1 MTDTRRDDTTVW
13 HQLNPEQALAQL
25 GSDAA
30 RGLSA
35 DAAAAR
41 LAQHGPNRLAE
52 QARPGP
58 LALFLAQFK
67 NLLAAV
73 LFGAAV
79 LAATVGDVVDAVVI
93 LIVLLLNGLL
103 GFYQEYRAEQTLD
116 ALRRMLSRRAVVRR
130 AGQTTEIDAEHLVPG
145 DVVLLEAGDQVPA
158 DGRVLQ
164 AHSAEVGEAALTGE
178 SLPVG
183 KSAAALAQEEVPLAE
198 RSNMAYMNTVVTRG
212 RIELLVT
219 ATGMQTE
226 MGRLTGLLETAEEHP
241 TPLQVQ
247 LDQVGKKLA
256 LIAGVVVTLIF
267 ILGLLRDQ
275 PLVESILTAIAL
287 AVAAIPE
294 GLPAV
299 VTVTLAVGMHRM
311 AKKRAI
317 VKRLAAVETLGCT
330 TVICS
335 DKTGTLT
342 LNQMNAR
349 ALFFR
354 GRRIRLDA
362 AEAPGRLDALLVPAV
377 LCNDARFE
385 HGRVIGDPT
394 EGALIRLAS
403 DQGMD
408 IERLARRFPRVAEIP
423 FDSAHKYMATFHLEG
438 DQVSIWI
445 KGAPD
450 VLLELCSSVLG
461 DEGSEAIN
469 TERRAVL
476 AQENEALADAA
487 MRVLAVAEG
496 RVPAARFDAGGDL
509 TEYIRDLTFIGLVG
523 IIDPPRP
530 EAREAIKLCASAGIE
545 VKMITGDHRITARA
559 VARELGL
566 HGEVI
571 TGAELDRLE
580 GEALIDAIRRAAV
593 FARVAPEHKVQ
604 IVRVLKGEG
613 HVVAMTG
620 DGVNDAPAIKN
631 ADIGVA
637 MGLSGTEV
645 TKEAADMVLTDDNF
659 ATLVGAVQEGRTIY
673 DNIVKFVRFQL
684 STNIGAIL
692 TVFSVPLTGLPVPF
706 TPIQILFINIIMDG
720 PPAMTLGLEPARPGL
735 MQETPRPRDERIL
748 SAGRIGRLLVYGL
761 TMTVGTLGVLY
772 WALQHHALPYAL
784 TLGFTTFVFFQLFN
798 VFNARAEYGS
808 AFNGNFFRNGKL
820 WLALLGVALMQ
831 VLVVH
836 WAPLQRVFHTTD
848 LAAPHWLLAIAVASS
863 ILLLDEARK
872 LLQRLLFRA
881 PKPDHA

>member
-1 MTDTRRDDTTVW
+1 MNDLHPSNSVVW
-13 HQLNPEQALAQL
+13 YQLTPEQAVAQL
-25 GSDAA
+25 GSDAVH
-30 RGLSA
+30 GLGA
-35 DAAAAR
+35 EEAAAR
-41 LAQHGPNRLAE
+41 LAHYGPNRLAE
-52 QARPGP
+52 KSRPGP
-58 LALFLAQFK
+58 FALFLAQFR
-67 NLLAAV
+67 NFLIVV
-73 LFGAAV
+73 LFGAAL
-79 LAATVGDVVDAVVI
+79 LAAAVGELLDAAVI
-93 LIVLLLNGLL
+93 LVVLLLNALL

-116 ALRRMLSRRAVVRR
+116 ALRKMLSRRATVRR
-130 AGQTTEIDAEHLVPG
+130 GGHVTEIDAEQLVPG

-164 AHSAEVGEAALTGE
+164 AHSVEIGEAALTGE
-178 SLPVG
+178 SLPAG
-183 KSAAALAQEEVPLAE
+183 KSVAALTQHDVPLAE

-219 ATGMQTE
+219 ATGMDTE
-226 MGRLTGLLETAEEHP
+226 MGRLTGLLAAAEEHP

-247 LDQVGKKLA
+247 LDQVGKRLA
-256 LIAGVVVTLIF
+256 AIAGGVVMLIF

-275 PLVESILTAIAL
+275 PLVQSILTAIAL

-342 LNQMNAR
+342 LNQMQAR
-349 ALFFR
+349 ALYFR
-354 GRRIRLDA
+354 GRRIALDTQDD
-362 AEAPGRLDALLVPAV
+362 GGDLDALLVPAA
-377 LCNDARFE
+377 LCNDSRLE

-394 EGALIRLAS
+394 EGALITLASEQGIDIDHLLRHFPRLA
-403 DQGMD
+403 
-408 IERLARRFPRVAEIP
+408 EVP
-423 FDSAHKYMATFHLEG
+423 FDSAHKFMATFHLEG
-438 DQVSIWI
+438 DQVAVWI

-450 VLLELCSSVLG
+450 VLLEYCT
-461 DEGSEAIN
+461 EALTADGVETIDSAQ
-469 TERRAVL
+469 RAAL
-476 AQENEALADAA
+476 AQENEFMAGEA
-487 MRVLAVAEG
+487 MRVLAVAE
-496 RVPAARFDAGGDL
+496 RRIPAAHFDADGDL
-509 TEYIRDLTFIGLVG
+509 KACIRELTFIGLIG

-530 EAREAIKLCASAGIE
+530 EAREAIRLCTSAGIE
-545 VKMITGDHRITARA
+545 VKMITGDHRATARA

-566 HGEVI
+566 MGEVL
-571 TGAELDRLE
+571 TGAELDQLQ
-580 GEALIDAIRRAAV
+580 GDALIKAIRHASV
-593 FARVAPEHKVQ
+593 FARVAPEHKVL
-604 IVRVLKGEG
+604 IVRTLKGEG
-613 HVVAMTG
+613 EVVAMTG
-620 DGVNDAPAIKN
+620 DGINDAPAIKH

-637 MGLSGTEV
+637 MGLTGTEV

-692 TVFSVPLTGLPVPF
+692 TVFSAPLAGLPVPF

-735 MQETPRPRDERIL
+735 MEEAPRPREARIL
-748 SAGRIGRLLVYGL
+748 TLGRLGRLLAYGI
-761 TMTVGTLGVLY
+761 TMTAGTLGVIY
-772 WALQHHALPYAL
+772 FALQHYPQAYAL
-784 TLGFTTFVFFQLFN
+784 TLGFTTFVFYQLFN

-820 WLALLGVALMQ
+820 WLALTGVVLMQ

-836 WAPLQRVFHTTD
+836 WTPLQQVFRTTG
-848 LAAPHWLLAIAVASS
+848 LAPEHWLLAVAIASS

-872 LLQRLLFRA
+872 LLRRLLA
-881 PKPDHA
+881 

>member
-1 MTDTRRDDTTVW
+1 MTATHRDDTAVW
-13 HQLNPEQALAQL
+13 HQLSAEQALARL
-25 GSDAA
+25 GSDAV
-30 RGLSA
+30 RGLTTA
-35 DAAAAR
+35 EAAVR
-41 LAQHGPNRLAE
+41 LAQYGPNRLAE
-52 QARPGP
+52 TPKPGP
-58 LALFLAQFK
+58 WALFVAQFR
-67 NLLAAV
+67 NLLVAV

-79 LAATVGDVVDAVVI
+79 LAAVVGDLLDAAVI
-93 LIVLLLNGLL
+93 LIVLLLNAAL
-103 GFYQEYRAEQTLD
+103 GFYQEYRAEQTLA
-116 ALRRMLSRRAVVRR
+116 ALRKMLSRQATVRR
-130 AGQTTEIDAEHLVPG
+130 DGQVSEIDAALLVPG
-145 DVVLLEAGDQVPA
+145 DIVLLEAGDRVPA
-158 DGRVLQ
+158 DGRVVQ
-164 AHSAEVGEAALTGE
+164 AHGAEVGEAALTGE

-183 KSAAALAQEEVPLAE
+183 KFGTALDAADTPLAE
-198 RSNMAYMNTVVTRG
+198 RGNMAYMNTVVTRG

-219 ATGMQTE
+219 ASGMNTE
-226 MGRLTGLLETAEEHP
+226 MGRLTGLLESAEEHP

-256 LIAGVVVTLIF
+256 LIAGGVVALIF
-267 ILGLLRDQ
+267 VLGLLRNE
-275 PLVESILTAIAL
+275 PLVQSILTAIAL

-311 AKKRAI
+311 AKQRAI

-342 LNQMNAR
+342 LNQMHVR
-349 ALFFR
+349 AVHFH
-354 GRRIRLDA
+354 GKTWAADA
-362 AEAPGRLDALLVPAV
+362 AHDFNALLTPAV
-377 LCNDARFE
+377 LCNDSRMQ
-385 HGRVIGDPT
+385 HGHVIGDPT
-394 EGALIRLAS
+394 EGALLTLAKA
-403 DQGMD
+403 QGID
-408 IERLARRFPRVAEIP
+408 VESLSRRFPRLAELP
-423 FDSAHKYMATFHLEG
+423 FDSAHKFMATFHLEG
-438 DQVSIWI
+438 DQVAVWV

-450 VLLELCSSVLG
+450 VLLDYCTHSLTPAGAQALDPDQRALLAKQNEELAG
-461 DEGSEAIN
+461 
-469 TERRAVL
+469 
-476 AQENEALADAA
+476 QA
-487 MRVLAVAEG
+487 MRVLAVAG
-496 RVPAARFDAGGDL
+496 RRFPATQFDAGGDL
-509 TEYIRDLTFIGLVG
+509 TAYIHDLTFIGLVG
-523 IIDPPRP
+523 LIDPPRP

-566 HGEVI
+566 PGEVI
-571 TGAELDRLE
+571 TGAELDRLQGDE
-580 GEALIDAIRRAAV
+580 LVDAIRRAAV

-604 IVRVLKGEG
+604 IVRALKGQGE
-613 HVVAMTG
+613 VVAMTG

-637 MGLSGTEV
+637 MGRTGTEV

-659 ATLVGAVQEGRTIY
+659 ATLVGAVREGRTIY

-692 TVFSVPLTGLPVPF
+692 TVFSAPLAGLPIPF

-836 WAPLQRVFHTTD
+836 WTPLQQVFRTTD
-848 LAAPHWLLAIAVASS
+848 LAPHHWLLAVAVASS

-872 LLQRLLFRA
+872 LLQRLLLR
-881 PKPDHA
+881 P